1 MIPGDIEDVPTF
13 HSLNKP
19 QKRALI
25 LRDQLR
31 YLEPTHLDTFLG
43 GVTADEPPTYKN
55 VNGVVHPPF
64 AQVTIKEDATRFDL
78 GNVQFSEEGGGTFRV
93 FLTME
98 DERFE
103 MRTEDPLLEDDAELG
118 LVGIH
123 RFVAENMFP
132 LFKAKYKAIHA
143 RMEKINEAR
152 RVAYN
157 MLDHPPA
164 KFKEGEVRSPHF
176 YLHHHRLEH
185 FKHSKA
191 SNAFNAISSPSNSSS
206 PFFSRLMLSFIITQ
220 ASW

>member
-1 MIPGDIEDVPTF
+1 MIPGNIADVPTLAC
-13 HSLNKP
+13 LNKP

-31 YLEPTHLDTFLG
+31 YLEPAHLDTFLI
-43 GVTADEPPTYKN
+43 GVTTDEPPTYKN
-55 VNGVVHPPF
+55 VNGAVYPPL
-64 AQVTIKEDATRFDL
+64 AQVTIKEEATSFDL
-78 GNVQFSEEGGGTFRV
+78 GNVQFPEEGGAIYRAC
-93 FLTME
+93 LTVE

-103 MRTEDPLLEDDAELG
+103 MRTEDALPKDDAELAS
-118 LVGIH
+118 VCIH

-164 KFKEGEVRSPHF
+164 KFEDGEVR
-176 YLHHHRLEH
+176 
-185 FKHSKA
+185 
-191 SNAFNAISSPSNSSS
+191 
-206 PFFSRLMLSFIITQ
+206 TV
-220 ASW
+220 